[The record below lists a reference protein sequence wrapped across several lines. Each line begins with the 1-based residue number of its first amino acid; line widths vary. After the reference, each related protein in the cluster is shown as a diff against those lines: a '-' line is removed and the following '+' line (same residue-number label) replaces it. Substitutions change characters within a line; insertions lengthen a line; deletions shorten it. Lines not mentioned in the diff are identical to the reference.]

1 MLLPLICSDISITN
15 INKINSNMRK
25 LLLFFAMLCV
35 SVGTWAAITITP
47 DPNPYNQTWIGA
59 EQISNFK
66 VFTISGWDNPG
77 DVAKL
82 LNGDTSL
89 DVNWNGKS
97 LSDLQEAL
105 IIYIGSGANTDL
117 LNDDDLKALDLLTS
131 TKYLDLDGSKLA
143 TGASINNIEIGS
155 AVEAVVL
162 PNGLTKD
169 QVNGVGEVLSSNENF
184 GSCIS
189 QGTDVKVT
197 TVTNYYY
204 TEGSNSGQKVV
215 EGNGVVLDKEN
226 LTATVT
232 EDVEV
237 DLMLEDGYPIYTY
250 TNTWNN
256 NEVVALS
263 GLSEAEEYTDN
274 GQTKYRI
281 KPNPM
286 NVSLKRKL
294 LDSNNNDRSNGA
306 QQDENGWYV
315 TEWSNNAKIIVY
327 TQEGKEGYYNDPE
340 CTDRNWNANNVQ
352 QDDDGNYY
360 YIGGANVKVYLTES
374 FSYYEKDQWGNNGTE
389 VTYTGDV
396 TENQDGTYTGEI
408 ENTSVYFDV
417 TSEYKYT
424 YELDGETKEY
434 TTSNEDTDLKY
445 DTTHNVVYTVEAREE
460 EESTSFGNLIAY
472 VNTPGSLYKSTHV
485 APVTSILSSVVIS
498 GNVNNSDIAVN
509 NGAVDPN
516 NNKNDSDKFENENN
530 GDIPAAF
537 YINST
542 SCSIKSIDIGD
553 CNIEDYKYL
562 RVLDAFGESL
572 ESVVFPKTVTRIP
585 NYCCYSSNNAV
596 KNLTNIVFPTASS
609 FTIGDYA
616 FHGTAIKSLVIPSTV
631 TQVGDFAFATCPNLY
646 DVEMEALKA
655 DCRFGNN
662 VFEQCPALQHVT
674 LSEKVTNI
682 GDYMFNQC
690 GLLESIRIPS
700 TCTTIGSYAFQF
712 CYSIHEVTIPEG
724 VELIKLNAFEGAG
737 LTDLYIMASSIDKL
751 PKIYAMSPTGAGPST
766 FTHQRTT
773 GNNTIPRAHEGDL
786 RGADYDEVMTWYQE
800 EQSGAEGLGTG
811 NCLTALHYPESLK
824 PFFEAIDITEFSEQL
839 GNLESIPLQTTQQGI
854 KHYYTPNEYL
864 NFADAQYKTTLQY
877 IVENQMDPA
886 FGSGAA
892 ATFVDGDDN
901 TIPYQYLPQS
911 YGVDPRKDG
920 SGTKLFGP
928 DKDGNYYPNQT
939 SYLLRMVAGATGTQA
954 GGVGGQEVAS
964 AWGWRQFP
972 LASSIES
979 IGEIPFEKKYDDTW
993 YTMCFPWRMID
1004 NQLFS
1009 AFNQKC
1015 EIVEFKGAEM
1025 VKQDDENYS
1034 LIFHFDD
1041 VAATYYMDEAGV
1053 EYSRERDG
1061 DRVDAAGHN
1070 LYVYTSKKDGTVV
1083 SAPDPLPTSNSGTQE
1098 AKEQYGKYLTIQN
1111 IMVLPGHPYMIHPSI
1126 GANPGSPATVY
1137 INGVKKIVPGEG
1149 LYKDCET
1156 LKDVAEANKVERK
1169 VAEISSE
1176 GEALAEV
1183 WKTPDGKDGGSYTF
1197 IGNINNDENGDL
1209 GKQDMPLPCY
1219 FLGVKSGTV
1228 YPKYYRRMTG
1238 GVKKWSQYSA
1248 IIVPDEAAFNN
1259 IEKFMSS
1266 SSTSTSTGAKEMGDV
1281 VFGEWEVVDA
1291 DQMATVIDNA
1301 VAEGKEKNEPA
1312 KIQHLNVVYNIKGQV
1327 VRSNSTSV
1335 EGLPKGLY
1343 IVNGKKY
1350 MVK

>member
-1 MLLPLICSDISITN
+1 
-15 INKINSNMRK
+15 
-25 LLLFFAMLCV
+25 MLCV
-35 SVGTWAAITITP
+35 SIGAWATITITP
-47 DPNPYNQTWIGA
+47 DPNPYNQTWIGN

-89 DVNWNGKS
+89 SVNWNGKS
-97 LSDLQEAL
+97 LTDLQEA
-105 IIYIGSGANTDL
+105 IIIHIGAGANTDL
-117 LNDDDLKALDLLTS
+117 LNDDDLKALDLLAS

-232 EDVEV
+232 ENVEV
-237 DLMLEDGYPIYTY
+237 DLTLEEGYPKYKFTNPYRNTEVVITDPENISNGQYTPATLEVNVTATTTYTY
-250 TNTWNN
+250 NGSTVNSW
-256 NEVVALS
+256 EV
-263 GLSEAEEYTDN
+263 EERD
-274 GQTKYRI
+274 GK
-281 KPNPM
+281 
-286 NVSLKRKL
+286 
-294 LDSNNNDRSNGA
+294 
-306 QQDENGWYV
+306 WYFQS
-315 TEWSNNAKIIVY
+315 WA
-327 TQEGKEGYYNDPE
+327 
-340 CTDRNWNANNVQ
+340 A
-352 QDDDGNYY
+352 GNY
-360 YIGGANVKVYLTES
+360 GATS
-374 FSYYEKDQWGNNGTE
+374 DTE
-389 VTYTGDV
+389 VTASTTWSYSINGQNYPYTEDETHPIVNGV
-396 TENQDGTYTGEI
+396 GTI
-408 ENTSVYFDV
+408 DNTQSFGVSSLYL
-417 TSEYKYT
+417 YT
-424 YELDGETKEY
+424 YELDGEIKEY
-434 TTSNEDTDLKY
+434 PTNSEDADLKLN
-445 DTTHNVVYTVEAREE
+445 TTHDVKYTVEAREE
-460 EESTSFGNLIAY
+460 EETTSEDNVIAY
-472 VNTPGSLYKSTHV
+472 VNKAGSLYKSTHV
-485 APVTSILSSVVIS
+485 APVSKNLSSVVIS
-498 GNVNNSDIAVN
+498 GNVNNGDIAVN
-509 NGAVDPN
+509 ENATDPN
-516 NNKNDSDKFENENN
+516 GSKNDSDKFTNTAV
-530 GDIPAAF
+530 AAF
-537 YINST
+537 YMNSK
-542 SCSIKSIDIGD
+542 SCSIKSFDIGD
-553 CNIEDYKYL
+553 SNIDDYKHL
-562 RVLDAFGESL
+562 RVLDAFGSSL
-572 ESVVFPKTVTRIP
+572 ESIVFPKTVTRIP
-585 NYCCYSSNNAV
+585 NYCCNSDRNAV
-596 KNLTNIVFPTASS
+596 QNLANIVFPTDATSL
-609 FTIGDYA
+609 TIGDYA
-616 FHGTAIKSLVIPSTV
+616 FHGIALKSLLLPSSV
-631 TQVGDFAFATCPNLY
+631 TQVGDYAFATCPNLY
-646 DVEMEALKA
+646 DVEMEGLNAT
-655 DCRFGNN
+655 CHFGNN
-662 VFEQCPALQHVT
+662 VFERCSALQHVT
-674 LSEKVTNI
+674 LSEKVENI

-690 GLLESIRIPS
+690 GLLESIRIPN
-700 TCTTIGSYAFQF
+700 TCLTIGSYAFQF
-712 CYSIHEVTIPEG
+712 CYSIHEITIPEG

-737 LTDLYIMASSIDKL
+737 LTDIYLMATSIATL

-786 RGADYDEVMTWYQE
+786 PGADYDEVMTWYQE

-886 FGSGAA
+886 YGSGAA
-892 ATFVDGDDN
+892 ATFVDGDGN

-920 SGTKLFGP
+920 SNTKLFGP

-1009 AFNQKC
+1009 AFNQKL
-1015 EIVEFKGAEM
+1015 EIVEFKGAE
-1025 VKQDDENYS
+1025 VFQDPKDEYNYN
-1034 LIFHFDD
+1034 LVFHFDE
-1041 VAATYYMDEAGV
+1041 VAKTYYMDDEDV
-1053 EYSRERDG
+1053 EYTRERDG
-1061 DRVDAAGHN
+1061 NRVDAAGHQ
-1070 LYVYTSKKDGTVV
+1070 LYVYTPVNGGASV
-1083 SAPDPLPTSNSGTQE
+1083 SAPDPLPTNPKNAPE
-1098 AKEQYGKYLTIQN
+1098 DVKEQYGKYLSIKN

-1126 GANPGSPATVY
+1126 GAAPGNPATVY
-1137 INGVKKIVPGEG
+1137 INGVKKIEVGEG
-1149 LYKDCET
+1149 KKFAT
-1156 LKDVAEANKVERK
+1156 LADVAESQKVERTVTSK
-1169 VAEISSE
+1169 EAGSTAE
-1176 GEALAEV
+1176 AEV
-1183 WKTPDGKDGGSYTF
+1183 WTNPVTGAGGKYTF
-1197 IGNINNDENGDL
+1197 IGNINDAKETDDPLHPGAQN
-1209 GKQDMPLPCY
+1209 MPTDKGPVY
-1219 FLGVKSGTV
+1219 FLGVKDGTY
-1228 YPKYYRRMTG
+1228 YPQFFKKPKG
-1238 GVKKWSQYSA
+1238 KGQGKWSQYSA
-1248 IIVPDEAAFNN
+1248 IIVPDDDAIANVEGLDGMAAG
-1259 IEKFMSS
+1259 SG
-1266 SSTSTSTGAKEMGDV
+1266 TTAPAKGYDV
-1281 VFGEWEVVDA
+1281 VFGEWEIVDE
-1291 DQMATVIDNA
+1291 ATVVTAIENA
-1301 VAEGKEKNEPA
+1301 QAEAEETGKPA
-1312 KIQHLNVVYNIKGQV
+1312 QITHMNVVYNIKGQV
-1327 VRSNSTSV
+1327 VRADSSSV

>member
-1 MLLPLICSDISITN
+1 M
-15 INKINSNMRK
+15 KRK

-35 SVGTWAAITITP
+35 SIGAWATITITP
-47 DPNPYNQTWIGA
+47 DPNPYNQTWIGN

-89 DVNWNGKS
+89 SVNWNGKS
-97 LSDLQEAL
+97 LSDLTGA
-105 IIYIGSGANTDL
+105 IIIHLGAGSNTDL
-117 LNDDDLKALDLLTS
+117 LNDDDLAALDLLTS
-131 TKYLDLDGSKLA
+131 AKYLDMDGSKLA
-143 TGASINNIEIGS
+143 DGASINNIEIGS

-232 EDVEV
+232 ENVEV
-237 DLMLEDGYPIYTY
+237 DLTLEEGYPQYTFTNPYTNSTVVIDDPENISGGQYTPATLEVNVTAATTYTY
-250 TNTWNN
+250 NGSNINN
-256 NEVVALS
+256 YEVYQS
-263 GLSEAEEYTDN
+263 DG
-274 GQTKYRI
+274 K
-281 KPNPM
+281 
-286 NVSLKRKL
+286 
-294 LDSNNNDRSNGA
+294 
-306 QQDENGWYV
+306 WYFYD
-315 TEWSNNAKIIVY
+315 WA
-327 TQEGKEGYYNDPE
+327 
-340 CTDRNWNANNVQ
+340 A
-352 QDDDGNYY
+352 
-360 YIGGANVKVYLTES
+360 
-374 FSYYEKDQWGNNGTE
+374 DQRGVPHGTE
-389 VTYTGDV
+389 VTASTTWTYSYYGNNYPYTEDETHPVVNGVGTIDN
-396 TENQDGTYTGEI
+396 TNNQSFTVS
-408 ENTSVYFDV
+408 SVYL
-417 TSEYKYT
+417 YT
-424 YELDGETKEY
+424 YELDGEIKEY
-434 TTSNEDTDLKY
+434 PTNSEDTDLKY
-445 DTTHNVVYTVEAREE
+445 DTTHDVVYSVEARNEE
-460 EESTSFGNLIAY
+460 ETTSEDNVIAY
-472 VNTPGSLYKSTHV
+472 VNKAGSLYKSTHV
-485 APVTSILSSVVIS
+485 APVSSNLSSVVIS
-498 GNVNNSDIAVN
+498 GNVNNGDIAVN
-509 NGAVDPN
+509 DGASDPN
-516 NNKNDSDKFENENN
+516 GNKNDSDKFTNTAV
-530 GDIPAAF
+530 AAF
-537 YINST
+537 YMNSK
-542 SCSIKSIDIGD
+542 SCSIKSFDIGD

-674 LSEKVTNI
+674 LSEKVINI

-773 GNNTIPRAHEGDL
+773 GNNTIPRAHEEDL
-786 RGADYDEVMTWYQE
+786 GKADYDEVMTWYQE

-864 NFADAQYKTTLQY
+864 NFADAQNKTTLQY
-877 IVENQMDPA
+877 IVANQMDPA
-886 FGSGAA
+886 YGSGAA
-892 ATFVDGDDN
+892 ATFVDGDGN

-1025 VKQDDENYS
+1025 VKQDDENYN
-1034 LIFHFDD
+1034 LVFHFDD
-1041 VAATYYMDEAGV
+1041 VAATYYMDDAGV

-1061 DRVDAAGHN
+1061 NRVDAAGHN

-1137 INGVKKIVPGEG
+1137 INGVKKISVGGENDEFAS
-1149 LYKDCET
+1149 YEAM
-1156 LKDVAEANKVERK
+1156 AESQKVNKK
-1169 VAEISSE
+1169 VAEISKT
-1176 GEALAEV
+1176 GEPVAEA
-1183 WKTPDGKDGGSYTF
+1183 WTTPDGKAGGSYTF
-1197 IGNINNDENGDL
+1197 IGNINDAVETNGVSDE
-1209 GKQDMPLPCY
+1209 GKQVMPVPCY
-1219 FLGVKSGTV
+1219 FLGVEKNSY
-1228 YPKYYRRMTG
+1228 YPKYYRRTTPG
-1238 GVKKWSQYSA
+1238 LKKWSQYSA
-1248 IIVPDEAAFNN
+1248 IIIPDEAAKKN
-1259 IEKFMSS
+1259 IEDFMSS
-1266 SSTSTSTGAKEMGDV
+1266 SSTSAGAKMGDV
-1281 VFGEWEVVDA
+1281 VFGDWEIVDE
-1291 DQMATVIDNA
+1291 DQMTTVIDNA

-1327 VRSNSTSV
+1327 IRSNSSSV

>member
-1 MLLPLICSDISITN
+1 M
-15 INKINSNMRK
+15 KRK

-97 LSDLQEAL
+97 LADLQEA
-105 IIYIGSGANTDL
+105 IIIHIGAGANTDL
-117 LNDDDLKALDLLTS
+117 LNDDDLKALDLLAS

-143 TGASINNIEIGS
+143 AGASINSIEIGS
-155 AVEAVVL
+155 AVEGVVL
-162 PNGLTKD
+162 PDGLTKD
-169 QVNGVGEVLSSNENF
+169 QVNGVGAVLSSYENF

-189 QGTDVKVT
+189 QGTEVKVT
-197 TVTNYYY
+197 PVTNYYY

-215 EGNGVVLDKEN
+215 EGNGVVLDKGN

-445 DTTHNVVYTVEAREE
+445 GTTHDVAYTVEAREE
-460 EESTSFGNLIAY
+460 EESTSSGNLIAY
-472 VNTPGSLYKSTHV
+472 VKTPGSLYKSTHV
-485 APVTSILSSVVIS
+485 APVSSNLSSVVIS
-498 GNVNNSDIAVN
+498 GNVNNGDIAVN
-509 NGAVDPN
+509 DGASDPN
-516 NNKNDSDKFENENN
+516 GNKNDSDKFTNSAV
-530 GDIPAAF
+530 AAF
-537 YINST
+537 YMNNK
-542 SCSIKSIDIGD
+542 SCSIKSFDIGD

-585 NYCCYSSNNAV
+585 NYCCYSSSNNV
-596 KNLTNIVFPTASS
+596 QNLANIVFPTEASS

-616 FHGTAIKSLVIPSTV
+616 FHGTAIKSLVIPNTV
-631 TQVGDFAFATCPNLY
+631 TRVGDFAFATCPNLY
-646 DVEMEALKA
+646 DVEMEGLKA
-655 DCRFGNN
+655 DCSFGNN

-674 LSEKVTNI
+674 LSEKVLNI

-786 RGADYDEVMTWYQE
+786 PGADYDEVMTWYQE

-886 FGSGAA
+886 YGSGAA
-892 ATFVDGDDN
+892 ATFVDGDGN

-928 DKDGNYYPNQT
+928 DNDGNYYPNQT

-993 YTMCFPWRMID
+993 YTMCFPWKMED
-1004 NQLFS
+1004 NQLFM

-1015 EIVEFKGAEM
+1015 EIVEFVGAE
-1025 VKQDDENYS
+1025 VLQDPEDEYNYN
-1034 LIFHFDD
+1034 LVFHFDE
-1041 VAATYYMDEAGV
+1041 VAKTYYMDSEGV
-1053 EYSRERDG
+1053 EYTRANDG
-1061 DRVDAAGHN
+1061 TRTDAAGHK
-1070 LYVYTSKKDGTVV
+1070 LYVYTPVNGGASV
-1083 SAPDPLPTSNSGTQE
+1083 SAPDPLPTNPKNAPE
-1098 AKEQYGKYLTIQN
+1098 DVKEQYGKYLSIKN

-1126 GANPGSPATVY
+1126 GAAPGNPATVY
-1137 INGVKKIVPGEG
+1137 INGVKKIEVGEG
-1149 LYKDCET
+1149 KKFAT
-1156 LKDVAEANKVERK
+1156 LADVAESQKVERT
-1169 VAEISSE
+1169 VTSNAAGGTSTTAWTNPET
-1176 GEALAEV
+1176 GV
-1183 WKTPDGKDGGSYTF
+1183 GGKYTF
-1197 IGNINNDENGDL
+1197 IGNINDDVDGDNGAQNMPTENG
-1209 GKQDMPLPCY
+1209 PVY
-1219 FLGVKSGTV
+1219 FLGLKPGTV
-1228 YPKYYRRMTG
+1228 YPQFF
-1238 GVKKWSQYSA
+1238 KKKQGKGQNGQWSQYSA
-1248 IIVPDEAAFNN
+1248 IIVPDANAIANVEGLDGMAVG
-1259 IEKFMSS
+1259 SG
-1266 SSTSTSTGAKEMGDV
+1266 STAPAKGYDV
-1281 VFGEWEVVDA
+1281 VFGEWEIVDE
-1291 DQMATVIDNA
+1291 ATVVTAIENA
-1301 VAEGKEKNEPA
+1301 QAEAEETGKPA
-1312 KIQHLNVVYNIKGQV
+1312 QITHMNVVYNIKGQV
-1327 VRSNSTSV
+1327 VRADSSSV

>member
-1 MLLPLICSDISITN
+1 MLLPLIYSDISITN

-59 EQISNFK
+59 EQIPNSK

-97 LSDLQEAL
+97 LADLQEA
-105 IIYIGSGANTDL
+105 IIIHIGAGANTDL
-117 LNDDDLKALDLLTS
+117 LNDDDLKALDLLAS

-143 TGASINNIEIGS
+143 AGASINNIEIGS
-155 AVEAVVL
+155 AVEGVVL
-162 PNGLTKD
+162 PDGLSKN
-169 QVNGVGEVLSSNENF
+169 QVNAVATVLSANENF

-189 QGTDVKVT
+189 KKTDVIVAP
-197 TVTNYYY
+197 VTNYYY
-204 TEGSNSGQKVV
+204 AEGSNNGQKVV
-215 EGNGVVLDKEN
+215 ESATVVLDKEN
-226 LTATVT
+226 LKATVK
-232 EDVEV
+232 ENVQV
-237 DLMLEDGYPIYTY
+237 DLTLEDGYPKFKY

-256 NEVVALS
+256 NEEVYVTAS
-263 GLSEAEEYTDN
+263 DVEQYDAW

-281 KPNPM
+281 KPNPLKVNLNKTTKYYKTDEDGGQEM
-286 NVSLKRKL
+286 NTWDMALVDGVYYYGGNWNWNEQPAVYEGGTPAVVKEAYSY
-294 LDSNNNDRSNGA
+294 SNN
-306 QQDENGWYV
+306 
-315 TEWSNNAKIIVY
+315 
-327 TQEGKEGYYNDPE
+327 
-340 CTDRNWNANNVQ
+340 
-352 QDDDGNYY
+352 
-360 YIGGANVKVYLTES
+360 
-374 FSYYEKDQWGNNGTE
+374 GNNYVYSGTP
-389 VTYTGDV
+389 TDNG
-396 TENQDGTYTGEI
+396 DGTYTGEI
-408 ENTSVYFDV
+408 VNNDVYFDV
-417 TSEYKYT
+417 TSEYLYT
-424 YELDGETKEY
+424 YELDGETIEY
-434 TTSNEDTDLKY
+434 VPNSEDTDLKY
-445 DTTHNVVYTVEAREE
+445 DTTHDVVYSVEARNEE
-460 EESTSFGNLIAY
+460 ETTSEDNVIAY
-472 VNTPGSLYKSTHV
+472 VNKAGSLYKSTHV
-485 APVTSILSSVVIS
+485 APVSSNLSSVVIS
-498 GNVNNSDIAVN
+498 GNVNNGDIAVN
-509 NGAVDPN
+509 DGASDPN
-516 NNKNDSDKFENENN
+516 GNKNDSDKFTNTAV
-530 GDIPAAF
+530 AAF
-537 YINST
+537 YMNSK
-542 SCSIKSIDIGD
+542 SCSIKSFDIGD

-674 LSEKVTNI
+674 LSEKVINI

-773 GNNTIPRAHEGDL
+773 GNNTIPRAHEDEL
-786 RGADYDEVMTWYQE
+786 PGADYDEVMTWYQE

-886 FGSGAA
+886 YGSGAA
-892 ATFVDGDDN
+892 ATFVDGGGN

-1149 LYKDCET
+1149 LYKDFET
-1156 LKDVAEANKVERK
+1156 LKAVAEANKVERK

-1183 WKTPDGKDGGSYTF
+1183 WQTPDGKDGGSYTF
-1197 IGNINNDENGDL
+1197 IGNINDDENGDL

-1219 FLGVKSGTV
+1219 FLGVKAGTV
-1228 YPKYYRRMTG
+1228 YPKYYRRTTG
-1238 GVKKWSQYSA
+1238 GQKKWSQYSA
-1248 IIVPDEAAFNN
+1248 IIVPDEAAQAN
-1259 IEKFMSS
+1259 IEEFMSS